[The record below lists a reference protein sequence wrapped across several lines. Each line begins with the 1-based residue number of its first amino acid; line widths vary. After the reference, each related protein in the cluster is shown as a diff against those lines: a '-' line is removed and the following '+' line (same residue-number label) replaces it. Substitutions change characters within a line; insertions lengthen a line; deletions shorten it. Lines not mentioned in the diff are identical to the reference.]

1 MATSLLDPNWVP
13 VRPLS
18 PPTGKLLYL
27 DFVNRAGIGH
37 PMGQNY
43 TEIYALALKIGTVIK
58 SSDLP
63 IFYNIIKLKP
73 KFWIIDINEFSPTL
87 SLDREIIWTFK
98 RLMTEKRMG
107 KSSTAKVWSDPLPAS
122 NWVVGDLRKFTDD
135 RIVYTCELTSNND
148 YIVTRKQRMYE
159 L

>member
-1 MATSLLDPNWVP
+1 MATSLLDPSLVP

-18 PPTGKLLYL
+18 PPTGKLLFL
-27 DFVNRAGIGH
+27 DFVDRAGIGH
-37 PMGQNY
+37 DY
-43 TEIYALALKIGTVIK
+43 TDIYTLTLKIGTVIK
-58 SSDLP
+58 NSDLP
-63 IFYNIIKLKP
+63 ISYNIIKLKP
-73 KFWIIDINEFSPTL
+73 KFWIIDMNEFSFN
-87 SLDREIIWTFK
+87 SLENREIIWTLK

-148 YIVTRKQRMYE
+148 YIVINKQRMYE

>member
-1 MATSLLDPNWVP
+1 MNLF
-13 VRPLS
+13 
-18 PPTGKLLYL
+18 KL
-27 DFVNRAGIGH
+27 I
-37 PMGQNY
+37 
-43 TEIYALALKIGTVIK
+43 TLKISNFNNFKLNCGIIIAFK
-58 SSDLP
+58 NYN
-63 IFYNIIKLKP
+63 IIEAIYNIIKLKP
-73 KFWIIDINEFSPTL
+73 KFWIIDMNEFSFN
-87 SLDREIIWTFK
+87 SLENREIIWTLK

-148 YIVTRKQRMYE
+148 YIVTKKQRMYE

>member
-1 MATSLLDPNWVP
+1 MATSLLDPSLVP

-18 PPTGKLLYL
+18 PPTGKLLFL
-27 DFVNRAGIGH
+27 DSVDRAGIGH

-63 IFYNIIKLKP
+63 ISYNIKLKP

-98 RLMTEKRMG
+98 RLMLEKRIG

-148 YIVTRKQRMYE
+148 YMVTRKQRMYE

>member
-1 MATSLLDPNWVP
+1 MATSLLDPSLVP

-18 PPTGKLLYL
+18 PPTGKILFL
-27 DFVNRAGIGH
+27 DSVDRAGIGY
-37 PMGQNY
+37 NY

-63 IFYNIIKLKP
+63 ISYYIKLKP
-73 KFWIIDINEFSPTL
+73 KFWSIDINEFSPTL

-135 RIVYTCELTSNND
+135 RIVYTCELTSDNN

>member
-1 MATSLLDPNWVP
+1 MATSLLDPSLVP

-18 PPTGKLLYL
+18 PPTGKPLFL
-27 DFVNRAGIGH
+27 DFVDRAGIGH
-37 PMGQNY
+37 DY
-43 TEIYALALKIGTVIK
+43 TGIYTLTLKIGTVIK
-58 SSDLP
+58 NSDLP
-63 IFYNIIKLKP
+63 ISYNIIKLKP
-73 KFWIIDINEFSPTL
+73 KFWIIDMNEFSFN
-87 SLDREIIWTFK
+87 SLENREIIWTLK

-148 YIVTRKQRMYE
+148 YIVTKKQRMYE

>member
-1 MATSLLDPNWVP
+1 MATSLLDPSLVP

-27 DFVNRAGIGH
+27 DFVNRSG
-37 PMGQNY
+37 MGQNY
-43 TEIYALALKIGTVIK
+43 TDIYALALKIGTVIK

-63 IFYNIIKLKP
+63 ISYNTIKLKP
-73 KFWIIDINEFSPTL
+73 KFWIIDTNEFSFN
-87 SLDREIIWTFK
+87 SLENREIIWTFK
-98 RLMTEKRMG
+98 RLMVEKRIG

-122 NWVVGDLRKFTDD
+122 NWVVGDLRKFTDN

-148 YIVTRKQRMYE
+148 YIVTKKQRMYE

>member
-1 MATSLLDPNWVP
+1 MATSLLDPSLVP

-18 PPTGKLLYL
+18 PPTGKLLFL
-27 DFVNRAGIGH
+27 DFVDRAGIGH
-37 PMGQNY
+37 DY
-43 TEIYALALKIGTVIK
+43 TGIYTLTLKIGTVIK
-58 SSDLP
+58 NSDLP
-63 IFYNIIKLKP
+63 ISYNIIKLKP
-73 KFWIIDINEFSPTL
+73 KFWIIDMNEFSFN
-87 SLDREIIWTFK
+87 SLENREIIWTLK

-148 YIVTRKQRMYE
+148 YIVINKQRMYE

>member
-1 MATSLLDPNWVP
+1 MATLLLDPSLVP

-18 PPTGKLLYL
+18 PPTGKLLFL
-27 DFVNRAGIGH
+27 DSVDRAGIGH
-37 PMGQNY
+37 DY

-63 IFYNIIKLKP
+63 ISYNIKLKP
-73 KFWIIDINEFSPTL
+73 KFWIIDINEFSPTI

-98 RLMTEKRMG
+98 RLMLEKRMG

-148 YIVTRKQRMYE
+148 YIVTKKQRMYE

>member
-1 MATSLLDPNWVP
+1 MATSLLDPSLVP

-18 PPTGKLLYL
+18 PPTGKLLFL
-27 DFVNRAGIGH
+27 DFVDRAGIGH
-37 PMGQNY
+37 DY
-43 TEIYALALKIGTVIK
+43 TDIYTLTLKIGTVIK
-58 SSDLP
+58 NSDLP
-63 IFYNIIKLKP
+63 ISYNIIKLKP
-73 KFWIIDINEFSPTL
+73 KFWIIDMNEFSFN
-87 SLDREIIWTFK
+87 SLENREIIWTFK

-148 YIVTRKQRMYE
+148 YIVINKQRMYE

>member
-1 MATSLLDPNWVP
+1 MATSLLDTNWVP
-13 VRPLS
+13 VKPLS
-18 PPTGKLLYL
+18 PPTGKLLFL
-27 DFVNRAGIGH
+27 DSVDRAGIGH
-37 PMGQNY
+37 PMGQDY

-63 IFYNIIKLKP
+63 ISYNIIKLKP
-73 KFWIIDINEFSPTL
+73 KFWIIDINEFSPTI

-98 RLMTEKRMG
+98 RLMVEKRMG

-148 YIVTRKQRMYE
+148 YIVTKKQRMYE

>member
-1 MATSLLDPNWVP
+1 MATSLLDPSLVP

-18 PPTGKLLYL
+18 PPTGKLLLL
-27 DFVNRAGIGH
+27 DFVDRAGIGH
-37 PMGQNY
+37 DY
-43 TEIYALALKIGTVIK
+43 TDIYTLTLKIGTVIK
-58 SSDLP
+58 NSDLP
-63 IFYNIIKLKP
+63 IAYNIIKLKP
-73 KFWIIDINEFSPTL
+73 KFWIIDMNEFSFS
-87 SLDREIIWTFK
+87 SLENREIIWTLK

-122 NWVVGDLRKFTDD
+122 NWVVGDLRKFTDN

-148 YIVTRKQRMYE
+148 YIVINKQRMYE

>member
-13 VRPLS
+13 IKPLS
-18 PPTGKLLYL
+18 PPKGEILFL
-27 DFVNRAGIGH
+27 DFVDKAGIGYS
-37 PMGQNY
+37 MGQDY
-43 TEIYALALKIGTVIK
+43 TDIYTLILKVGTVVK
-58 SSDLP
+58 NSDLP
-63 IFYNIIKLKP
+63 ISYNIIKLKP
-73 KFWIIDINEFSPTL
+73 KFWILDTNEFSFN
-87 SLDREIIWTFK
+87 SLENREIIWTFK
-98 RLMTEKRMG
+98 RLMLEKRIG

-148 YIVTRKQRMYE
+148 YIVTKKQRMYE

>member
-1 MATSLLDPNWVP
+1 MATSLLDPSLVP

-18 PPTGKLLYL
+18 PPTGKLLFL
-27 DFVNRAGIGH
+27 DFVDRAGIGH
-37 PMGQNY
+37 DY
-43 TEIYALALKIGTVIK
+43 TDIYTLTLKIGTVIK
-58 SSDLP
+58 NSDLP
-63 IFYNIIKLKP
+63 ISYNIIKLKP
-73 KFWIIDINEFSPTL
+73 KFWIIDMNEFSFS
-87 SLDREIIWTFK
+87 SLENREMIWTFK
-98 RLMTEKRMG
+98 RLMVEIRMG

-148 YIVTRKQRMYE
+148 YIVINKQRMYE

>member
-1 MATSLLDPNWVP
+1 MATSSLDPSLVP

-18 PPTGKLLYL
+18 PPTGKLLFL
-27 DFVNRAGIGH
+27 DFVDKAGIGH
-37 PMGQNY
+37 SMGQNY
-43 TEIYALALKIGTVIK
+43 TDIYTLTLKIGTVIK
-58 SSDLP
+58 NSDLP
-63 IFYNIIKLKP
+63 ISYNIIKLKP
-73 KFWIIDINEFSPTL
+73 KFWIIDTNEFSFS
-87 SLDREIIWTFK
+87 SLENREIIWTFK
-98 RLMTEKRMG
+98 RLMLEKRIG

-148 YIVTRKQRMYE
+148 YIVTKKQRMYE

>member
-1 MATSLLDPNWVP
+1 MATSLLDPSLVP

-18 PPTGKLLYL
+18 PPTGKLLFL
-27 DFVNRAGIGH
+27 DFVDRAGIGH
-37 PMGQNY
+37 DY
-43 TEIYALALKIGTVIK
+43 TDIYTLTLKIGTVIK
-58 SSDLP
+58 NSDLP
-63 IFYNIIKLKP
+63 ISYNIIKLKP
-73 KFWIIDINEFSPTL
+73 KFWIIDMNEFSFN
-87 SLDREIIWTFK
+87 SLENREIIWTLK
-98 RLMTEKRMG
+98 RLMTEKRLG

-148 YIVTRKQRMYE
+148 YIVINKQRMYE

>member
-1 MATSLLDPNWVP
+1 MATSLLDPSLVP

-18 PPTGKLLYL
+18 PPTGKLLFL
-27 DFVNRAGIGH
+27 DFVDRAGIGH
-37 PMGQNY
+37 DY
-43 TEIYALALKIGTVIK
+43 TDIYTLTLKIGTVIK
-58 SSDLP
+58 NSDLP
-63 IFYNIIKLKP
+63 ISYNIIKLKP
-73 KFWIIDINEFSPTL
+73 KFWIIDMNEFSFN
-87 SLDREIIWTFK
+87 SLENREIIWTLK

-135 RIVYTCELTSNND
+135 RIVYTCELTSDND
-148 YIVTRKQRMYE
+148 YIVINKQRMYE

>member
-1 MATSLLDPNWVP
+1 MATSLLDPSLVP

-18 PPTGKLLYL
+18 PPTGKLLFL
-27 DFVNRAGIGH
+27 DFVDRAGIGH
-37 PMGQNY
+37 DY
-43 TEIYALALKIGTVIK
+43 TDIYTLTLKIGTVIK
-58 SSDLP
+58 NSDLP
-63 IFYNIIKLKP
+63 ISYNIIKLKP
-73 KFWIIDINEFSPTL
+73 KFWIIDISEFSPTL

-98 RLMTEKRMG
+98 RLMVEKRMG

-148 YIVTRKQRMYE
+148 YIVTKKQRMYE

>member
-13 VRPLS
+13 VKPLS
-18 PPTGKLLYL
+18 PPTGKLLFL
-27 DFVNRAGIGH
+27 DFVNRSG
-37 PMGQNY
+37 MGQNY
-43 TEIYALALKIGTVIK
+43 TDVYTLILKIGTVIK

-63 IFYNIIKLKP
+63 ISYNIIKLKP
-73 KFWIIDINEFSPTL
+73 KFWIIDTNEFSFS
-87 SLDREIIWTFK
+87 SLENREIIWTFK
-98 RLMTEKRMG
+98 RLMVKKRIG

-148 YIVTRKQRMYE
+148 YIVTKKQRMYE

>member
-1 MATSLLDPNWVP
+1 MATSLLDPSLVP

-18 PPTGKLLYL
+18 SPTGKLLFL
-27 DFVNRAGIGH
+27 DFVDRAGIGDS
-37 PMGQNY
+37 MSQNY
-43 TEIYALALKIGTVIK
+43 TDIYTLILKIGTVIK
-58 SSDLP
+58 NSDLP
-63 IFYNIIKLKP
+63 ISYNIIKLKP
-73 KFWIIDINEFSPTL
+73 KFWIIDTNEFSFN
-87 SLDREIIWTFK
+87 SLENREIIWTFK
-98 RLMTEKRMG
+98 RLMLEKRVG

-148 YIVTRKQRMYE
+148 YIVTKKQRMYE

>member
-1 MATSLLDPNWVP
+1 MATSLLDTNWVP
-13 VRPLS
+13 VKPLS

-27 DFVNRAGIGH
+27 DFVDRAGIGYS
-37 PMGQNY
+37 MDENY
-43 TEIYALALKIGTVIK
+43 TDSYTLTLKIGTVIK
-58 SSDLP
+58 NSDLP
-63 IFYNIIKLKP
+63 ISYSIIKLKP
-73 KFWIIDINEFSPTL
+73 KFWIIDMNEFSFN
-87 SLDREIIWTFK
+87 SLENREIIWTFK
-98 RLMTEKRMG
+98 RLMVEKRMG

-148 YIVTRKQRMYE
+148 YIVAKKQRMYE